1 MNRLLKPYHKLLLI
15 TLLSLIVFL
24 PSFRAFFYQDD
35 FIHLFFSRNSAD
47 VIKSFNLFIP
57 GGYPFYR
64 PVSTQLYYFSLSG
77 LFGLKPFYFHVV
89 NFLIFS
95 TNICLVFFLIKRLTG
110 RVEAATLGTVVFA
123 INATHIAPLY
133 SAANVQELLLVLF
146 SLISVILFD
155 RSSPFSILFFLL
167 ALMSKETAVMLPG
180 ILFLLAL
187 NRQQSSHQIMGRLL
201 PFILILVFY
210 LIGHFHYYGLAE
222 SSSYVMSVGKETLQI
237 LFWYLLW
244 SLSVPMILS
253 DFLLPGFKLSP
264 FFFTVGKLNAWIF
277 LFFFPLLL
285 GIILC
290 ALLQK
295 RKVPFFGLWWFLI
308 GISPMLPFPSHRL
321 GTEQSFAL
329 VGLGLFL
336 GSILK
341 GSLAKI
347 FLIIYLI
354 FSLNSILLSMRTNWV
369 VRSGEIAKKTTDY
382 LKKNHP
388 EIPPDAIIYF
398 TNGQIVIPQYGSSK
412 QIYLA
417 TGNGVGLPMM
427 LGRNDL
433 KIYYEDLDKLPPG
446 IRADIVIDSS
456 KLLY

>member
-15 TLLSLIVFL
+15 ILLSVIVFL

-95 TNICLVFFLIKRLTG
+95 TNICLVFFLIKRLIG
-110 RVEAATLGTVVFA
+110 KVEAATLGTLIFA
-123 INATHIAPLY
+123 INATHISPLY

-187 NRQQSSHQIMGRLL
+187 NRQQSSYRIIGRLL

-264 FFFTVGKLNAWIF
+264 FFFTVGGLNSRIF

-285 GIILC
+285 VIILI

-321 GTEQSFAL
+321 GTEQAFAL
-329 VGLGLFL
+329 VGICLFL
-336 GSILK
+336 AQILY
-341 GSLAKI
+341 GRLAKI

-354 FSLNSILLSMRTNWV
+354 LSINSILLSMRTNWV

-388 EIPPDAIIYF
+388 EIPPDAVIYF

-417 TGNGVGLPMM
+417 MGNGVGLPMM